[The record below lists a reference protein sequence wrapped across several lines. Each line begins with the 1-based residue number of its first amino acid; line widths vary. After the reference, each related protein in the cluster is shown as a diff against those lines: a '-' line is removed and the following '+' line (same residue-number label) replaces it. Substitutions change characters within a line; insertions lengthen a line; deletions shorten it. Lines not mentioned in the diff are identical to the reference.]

1 MAVQVAHRTATVD
14 RPVYRAEQ
22 VDAIMRTDV
31 TSMCCAPA
39 EAVEPDVVLELGEP
53 APVVEAAPD
62 VLPAVEPGVELVA
75 PLEPDELASMP
86 VTSIS

>member
-1 MAVQVAHRTATVD
+1 MTVRPPHGHRSIA
-14 RPVYRAEQ
+14 VYRAEQ

-39 EAVEPDVVLELGEP
+39 EAVEPDVVLELGELP
-53 APVVEAAPD
+53 AAAPGDVPPVVE
-62 VLPAVEPGVELVA
+62 PGAELVA
-75 PLEPDELASMP
+75 PLEPDALDASMP

>member
-1 MAVQVAHRTATVD
+1 MAVRVAHRTATVD
-14 RPVYRAEQ
+14 CPVYRAEQ

-39 EAVEPDVVLELGEP
+39 EAVEPDVVLEPGAP
-53 APVVEAAPD
+53 AVEAAPD
-62 VLPAVEPGVELVA
+62 VLPAVEPGAELVA